1 MAERRRTRSVKD
13 AEDDPDQLAPD
24 EAEEEEFA
32 AEDEEFADDEGGPSG
47 ESAEIEEDEH
57 GAGTDGRRG
66 GRKRPAA
73 KSRAALT
80 VKDAAKAALQ
90 QVMDLT
96 GKPAESITDV
106 ERTSDGWKIGIEVIE
121 DRRIPSSADIL
132 ATYRAEMDEDG
143 ELVSYQRVR
152 RYPRGRGDSCEGS

>member
-1 MAERRRTRSVKD
+1 MAERQRTRSVKD

-32 AEDEEFADDEGGPSG
+32 AEDEEFADDEGGLSEEP
-47 ESAEIEEDEH
+47 AEIEEDER
-57 GAGTDGRRG
+57 GAG
-66 GRKRPAA
+66 
-73 KSRAALT
+73 
-80 VKDAAKAALQ
+80 
-90 QVMDLT
+90 
-96 GKPAESITDV
+96 
-106 ERTSDGWKIGIEVIE
+106 TSDGWKIGIEVIE

-152 RYPRGRGDSCEGS
+152 RY

>member
-13 AEDDPDQLAPD
+13 AGDDPDQLAAD

-32 AEDEEFADDEGGPSG
+32 AEDEEFADDDEGGPSG
-47 ESAEIEEDEH
+47 ESAEIEYER

-73 KSRAALT
+73 KSRTALT
-80 VKDAAKAALQ
+80 VKDAAAAALQ

-96 GKPAESITDV
+96 GKAAESITDV
-106 ERTSDGWKIGIEVIE
+106 ERTSDGWRIGIEVIE

-152 RYPRGRGDSCEGS
+152 RYPRGRGDSSEGS